1 MPPAPSG
8 VGTQSFCGSISL
20 TGLSVTGS
28 TITWYDAASGGNI
41 LSSSTNALHGVSY
54 YATQTI
60 NGCEST
66 NRIAVQVSINTI
78 PASPTGT
85 ATQTF
90 CNTGTVAD
98 LTAVGSN
105 IQWYAAST
113 GGTALSSGTLLTNGS
128 TYYASQT
135 SVSCESVNRFAVTV
149 TINTPTAPT
158 GSATQDFCNSATV
171 ANLTASGTS
180 IQWYATSTGGTTLS
194 SGTALTS
201 GTTYYASQSIN
212 GCESINRLAV
222 TVSSTI
228 LNATVTQTGITLT
241 SAQSGVNYA
250 WLDCTNGNQPIAG
263 LNGQSFIPTTN
274 GSYALQISLNGCSAI
289 SSCVQ
294 INSVGLDELKLNILT
309 VKPNPTNGNLTV
321 LVSKPT
327 SAIIMSSNGLEI
339 SNVKL
344 NGEIIL
350 DTSNYASG
358 IYFIRTDDGQ
368 VTKFIKN

>member
-1 MPPAPSG
+1 L
-8 VGTQSFCGSISL
+8 VFIS
-20 TGLSVTGS
+20 
-28 TITWYDAASGGNI
+28 YNFGNQ
-41 LSSSTNALHGVSY
+41 L
-54 YATQTI
+54 
-60 NGCEST
+60 
-66 NRIAVQVSINTI
+66 
-78 PASPTGT
+78 
-85 ATQTF
+85 
-90 CNTGTVAD
+90 
-98 LTAVGSN
+98 VGS
-105 IQWYAAST
+105 
-113 GGTALSSGTLLTNGS
+113 LSNGI
-128 TYYASQT
+128 YYASQIIT
-135 SVSCESVNRFAVTV
+135 CRER
-149 TINTPTAPT
+149 
-158 GSATQDFCNSATV
+158 
-171 ANLTASGTS
+171 
-180 IQWYATSTGGTTLS
+180 
-194 SGTALTS
+194 
-201 GTTYYASQSIN
+201 
-212 GCESINRLAV
+212 INRLGV
-222 TVSSTI
+222 TFSLTI
-228 LNATVTQTGITLT
+228 LNSTITQTGITMT

>member
-1 MPPAPSG
+1 M
-8 VGTQSFCGSISL
+8 
-20 TGLSVTGS
+20 
-28 TITWYDAASGGNI
+28 
-41 LSSSTNALHGVSY
+41 
-54 YATQTI
+54 
-60 NGCEST
+60 
-66 NRIAVQVSINTI
+66 
-78 PASPTGT
+78 
-85 ATQTF
+85 
-90 CNTGTVAD
+90 
-98 LTAVGSN
+98 
-105 IQWYAAST
+105 
-113 GGTALSSGTLLTNGS
+113 
-128 TYYASQT
+128 
-135 SVSCESVNRFAVTV
+135 
-149 TINTPTAPT
+149 
-158 GSATQDFCNSATV
+158 
-171 ANLTASGTS
+171 
-180 IQWYATSTGGTTLS
+180 
-194 SGTALTS
+194 
-201 GTTYYASQSIN
+201 
-212 GCESINRLAV
+212 

-241 SAQSGVNYA
+241 SAQSGVNYV
-250 WLDCTNGNQPIAG
+250 WLDCANGNQPIAG